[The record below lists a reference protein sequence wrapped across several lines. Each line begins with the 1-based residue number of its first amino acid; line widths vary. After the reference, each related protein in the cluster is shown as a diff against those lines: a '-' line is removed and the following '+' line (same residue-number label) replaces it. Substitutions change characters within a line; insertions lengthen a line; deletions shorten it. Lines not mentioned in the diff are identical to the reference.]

1 MPLLSRKRTILGKL
15 EVSYGVDP
23 VPTGAA
29 NAVLVRNL
37 EITPQESELVG
48 RDLVRPYLGHSEQLP
63 VSIHAVVS
71 FEIEVA
77 GSGAAG
83 TPPAYGPFLRACGF
97 SETISAGVSVTYA
110 PVSNAF
116 ESITIYFNVD
126 GVLHKMTGARGNV
139 DVVLNAKQIPVF
151 RFTFTGLYQTVVD
164 AAAPTVTLTSWI
176 KPVAVNTG
184 NTTGLLI
191 HGYALA
197 VLSELSIGLGNEVT
211 YRSLV
216 GAESVLITDRKP
228 SGNVTIEALAV
239 SQKNWWNIAKNA
251 TLGDLSVTQG
261 TLAGNRVR
269 FDAPAVQIVKP
280 TYADQDGIQMLQ
292 MGLTL
297 VPGASGNDEFTIMVS

>member
-15 EVSYGVDP
+15 EVTYGVDP

-63 VSIHAVVS
+63 VSIHGVLQ

-83 TPPAYGPFLRACGF
+83 TVPAYGPFLRACGF

-110 PVSNAF
+110 PVSNVF
-116 ESITIYFNVD
+116 ESMTIYFNVD
-126 GVLHKMTGARGNV
+126 GVLHKLTGARGNV
-139 DVVLNAKQIPVF
+139 EVVLNAKQIPVF
-151 RFTFTGLYQTVVD
+151 KFSFTGLYQTVID
-164 AAAPTVTLTSWI
+164 AAAPAVTLTSWQ
-176 KPVAVNTG
+176 KPQAVNTG
-184 NTTGLLI
+184 NTTGLSI
-191 HGYALA
+191 HGYAGA
-197 VLSELSIGLGNEVT
+197 VLSELSMSVNNDVL

-216 GAESVLITDRKP
+216 GAESVLIADRKP
-228 SGNVTIEALAV
+228 AGNMTIEATTVAV
-239 SQKNWWNIAKNA
+239 KDWWTISKNA
-251 TLGDLSVTQG
+251 TLGALSVTQG
-261 TLAGNRVR
+261 SVAGNRVR

-292 MGLTL
+292 MGLTM
-297 VPGASGNDEFTIMVS
+297 VPGAAGNDEFTITVL